1 MVLLIDPDTD
11 HPKPGD
17 EIRVEPIMA
26 VKDIKAIKRFLDRNV
41 KPMDE
46 IVLKEQETGKRR
58 RISLNKSCVDAINT
72 LMKSRD
78 YSDDEP
84 IFSG

>member
-1 MVLLIDPDTD
+1 
-11 HPKPGD
+11 
-17 EIRVEPIMA
+17 
-26 VKDIKAIKRFLDRNV
+26 
-41 KPMDE
+41 MDE